1 MEKYI
6 KIKVK
11 KKKET
16 LLKECGEVISLT
28 CGDQGENHVGMDK
41 VGNMV
46 KEGEGFNLNDFKDYM
61 LKFEKEGYV
70 CELYNLNDLYND
82 SNVFEATKCDDKS
95 KLLELGVDSEAY
107 VLVVRKGMDKFLKD
121 NGKKSYDL

>member
-1 MEKYI
+1 MEQYI

-46 KEGEGFNLNDFKDYM
+46 KEGEGFNLNDFKEYM
-61 LKFEKEGYV
+61 IKFEKEGYV
-70 CELYNLNDLYND
+70 CELYNLNSYIFKKIINEFPNSD
-82 SNVFEATKCDDKS
+82 
-95 KLLELGVDSEAY
+95 Y
-107 VLVVRKGMDKFLKD
+107 VVSAKIKNRIL
-121 NGKKSYDL
+121 N